1 MNLEERSYLLW
12 SVKLLTRPVGKS
24 TLTKKTSHY
33 ILKRKSANLTPKKM
47 NKKSEGSN

>member
-24 TLTKKTSHY
+24 TLALY
-33 ILKRKSANLTPKKM
+33 LKRKSANLTPKKT
-47 NKKSEGSN
+47 NKKSLGSN